1 MVQEAGR
8 ALARAARSPARVIV
22 FGSWGRGDPRPD
34 SDLDFL
40 VVERVVDSRLEEMV
54 CLRDALP
61 PLGVLVATEEHVR
74 EWGDVRGTMVNA
86 ALSEGRVLV
95 ES

>member
-1 MVQEAGR
+1 
-8 ALARAARSPARVIV
+8 VIV

-61 PLGVLVATEEHVR
+61 PLGVPVDVLVATEEHVR